1 MYALVAKFPQILEES
16 VPDCGASLQSQV
28 SPGGTLSVNLRGGA
42 LFLPSARF
50 PGVDEPTDERA
61 EPIHLAAPR
70 EPAMTQDSRF
80 PNLFILDHPLI
91 QHKLSH
97 MRDRDTSTRTFRELL
112 REITLLM
119 GYEITRNLPMTTR
132 RITTPLVEID
142 APVIAGKKLA
152 IVPVLRA
159 GVGMS
164 DGLLELVPSARVGHI
179 GVYRAEDHRPVEY
192 LVRLPDLEDRV
203 FILCDPMVATG
214 YSAVHAVDVLKRRNV
229 AAENIMFL
237 ALVAAPEGVQVFQ
250 DAHPDVK
257 LFVASL
263 DSHLNEHAYIVP
275 GLGDAGDRLFGTKN

>member
-1 MYALVAKFPQILEES
+1 
-16 VPDCGASLQSQV
+16 
-28 SPGGTLSVNLRGGA
+28 
-42 LFLPSARF
+42 
-50 PGVDEPTDERA
+50 
-61 EPIHLAAPR
+61 
-70 EPAMTQDSRF
+70 MTQDSRF

-132 RITTPLVEID
+132 RVSTPLVDID

-164 DGLLELVPSARVGHI
+164 DGLLELIPSARVGHI
-179 GVYRAEDHRPVEY
+179 GVYRDDDHRPVEY
-192 LVRLPDLEDRV
+192 LVRLPDLEDRN

-214 YSAVHAVDVLKRRNV
+214 YSAVHAIDVLKRRGV
-229 AAENIMFL
+229 AGENISFL

-257 LFVASL
+257 LYVASL
-263 DSHLNEHAYIVP
+263 DLHLNEHAYIIP